1 VDLVR
6 AESGAVS
13 GVAFGRPVDPATF
26 VADPARR
33 LLPAVGSSGVRTLLE
48 GIGSI
53 ALASDGP
60 GGAVSVDCFLADRL
74 GNATDPPPGGYA
86 VTLEAGPRLRI
97 VSPDT
102 DGDPHTEPL
111 VFASAAAIALVI
123 DDAGVPASAAVADHL
138 VAVRGGAPVSEL
150 RADLAA
156 GPGGGGGGGTG
167 GSGGGGGGGSG
178 GGGGGGGVAAA
189 PLGRGTVTLR
199 FETTR
204 KPARLSVTARF
215 DAAGAA
221 VDPAAQGMTISLTAG
236 STTIYARTLAP
247 RAMTANRSRTMFA
260 FHDSVTTDMGRIRK
274 LSVHRRKRTS
284 TWITQLRVANIDPG
298 ITPSATSA
306 TATLTVGS
314 SAFAG
319 DLACTPNR
327 KATVTTCVR

>member
-1 VDLVR
+1 M
-6 AESGAVS
+6 
-13 GVAFGRPVDPATF
+13 
-26 VADPARR
+26 
-33 LLPAVGSSGVRTLLE
+33 
-48 GIGSI
+48 
-53 ALASDGP
+53 
-60 GGAVSVDCFLADRL
+60 
-74 GNATDPPPGGYA
+74 
-86 VTLEAGPRLRI
+86 TLEAGPRLRI

-123 DDAGVPASAAVADHL
+123 DDAGVPASAAVVDHL
-138 VAVRGGAPVSEL
+138 VAVRGGAPVAEL

-156 GPGGGGGGGTG
+156 GPGGGGRWWRWRWWGRWWWRWRRRAGG
-167 GSGGGGGGGSG
+167 
-178 GGGGGGGVAAA
+178 AAA
-189 PLGRGTVTLR
+189 PLGRGTITLR

-204 KPARLSVTARF
+204 KPARLNVTARF

-236 STTIYARTLAP
+236 SATIYARTLAP
-247 RAMTANRSRTMFA
+247 RAMTANGSRTMFA
-260 FHDSVTTDMGRIRK
+260 FHDPVSHGRGAHPQAVRPPAQA
-274 LSVHRRKRTS
+274 HRRRGS
-284 TWITQLRVANIDPG
+284 PSCASPNLDPG
-298 ITPSATSA
+298 ITPSTTSA